1 MKYDLTATTQ
11 FIGTTQTANQLLMVI
26 ILPYNRVLEA

>member
-1 MKYDLTATTQ
+1 MKYDLTAITQ
-11 FIGTTQTANQLLMVI
+11 SIGTTQTVNQVLVVI